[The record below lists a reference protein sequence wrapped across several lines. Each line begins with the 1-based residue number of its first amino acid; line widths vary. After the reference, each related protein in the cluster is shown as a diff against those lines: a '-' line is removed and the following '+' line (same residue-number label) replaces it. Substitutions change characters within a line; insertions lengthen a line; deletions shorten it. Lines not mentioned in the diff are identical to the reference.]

1 MSCAKESIAKGIAI
15 DPLRAPATGK
25 RLAYLLLALA
35 GVQHPGSR
43 LPGWLVAQVLGV
55 ATGQFDHPVA
65 VLVLMKTENAAVAHG
80 IPFVWVTFAFGRGL
94 GYTYGS
100 IFFCKRSR
108 PMLIAANKAVSID
121 YTLTND
127 AGEVID
133 SSAGGAP
140 LVYLHGAGNIIP
152 GLEKA
157 LEGKKAGE
165 ELNVAIEP
173 EDAYGE
179 YLAELVSTLNRSMF
193 EGVDEL
199 EVGMQFHASAPDG
212 QMQIVTIRDLDGD
225 DVTVD
230 GNHPLAGQRLT
241 FQVKVVDVRDASEEE
256 IAHRHIHGEG
266 GHHH

>member
-1 MSCAKESIAKGIAI
+1 
-15 DPLRAPATGK
+15 
-25 RLAYLLLALA
+25 
-35 GVQHPGSR
+35 
-43 LPGWLVAQVLGV
+43 
-55 ATGQFDHPVA
+55 
-65 VLVLMKTENAAVAHG
+65 
-80 IPFVWVTFAFGRGL
+80 
-94 GYTYGS
+94 
-100 IFFCKRSR
+100 
-108 PMLIAANKAVSID
+108 MLIAANKAVSIE

-140 LVYLHGAGNIIP
+140 LVYLPGAGNIIP

-157 LEGKKAGE
+157 LEGKTTGD
-165 ELNVAIEP
+165 ELNVAVEP
-173 EDAYGE
+173 EEAYGE
-179 YLAELVSTLNRSMF
+179 YSAELVSTLSRSMF

-230 GNHPLAGQRLT
+230 GNHPLAGQRLN
-241 FQVKVVDVRDASEEE
+241 FQVKVVDIRDASQEEV
-256 IAHRHIHGEG
+256 AHGHVHGEG

>member
-1 MSCAKESIAKGIAI
+1 MAQMLGMAA
-15 DPLRAPATGK
+15 R
-25 RLAYLLLALA
+25 
-35 GVQHPGSR
+35 QHGN
-43 LPGWLVAQVLGV
+43 
-55 ATGQFDHPVA
+55 PVA
-65 VLVLMKTENAAVAHG
+65 VFVLAKIDDRWRLQGAHEYLVRAVCQSCVRFRVRPWLNWLALHYQAKGLALM
-80 IPFVWVTFAFGRGL
+80 
-94 GYTYGS
+94 S
-100 IFFCKRSR
+100 IA
-108 PMLIAANKAVSID
+108 PNKAVSID

-140 LVYLHGAGNIIP
+140 LVYLQGAGNIIP

-157 LEGKKAGE
+157 LEGKNVGD
-165 ELNVAIEP
+165 ELDVAIEP
-173 EDAYGE
+173 EEAYGE
-179 YLAELVSTLNRSMF
+179 YSAELVSTLSRSMF

-230 GNHPLAGQRLT
+230 GNHPLAGQRLN
-241 FQVKVVDVRDASEEE
+241 FKVKIVAVRDASEEE
-256 IAHRHIHGEG
+256 LAHGHVHGEG

>member
-1 MSCAKESIAKGIAI
+1 MPQMLGMSA
-15 DPLRAPATGK
+15 
-25 RLAYLLLALA
+25 
-35 GVQHPGSR
+35 
-43 LPGWLVAQVLGV
+43 AQ
-55 ATGQFDHPVA
+55 AHEPVA
-65 VLVLMKTENAAVAHG
+65 LRILVKAGYASAVAAAAVA
-80 IPFVWVTFAFGRGL
+80 FAIGPML
-94 GYTYGS
+94 VYTEVFQS
-100 IFFCKRSR
+100 LVQRSY

-127 AGEVID
+127 VGEVID

-157 LEGKKAGE
+157 LEGKQPQDE
-165 ELNVAIEP
+165 VDVTIEP

-179 YLAELVSTLNRSMF
+179 YSAEMVSTLNRSMF

-230 GNHPLAGQRLT
+230 GNHPLAGQRLN
-241 FQVKVVDVRDASEEE
+241 FKVKVVNVRDASEEE
-256 IAHRHIHGEG
+256 IAHGHVHGEG

>member
-1 MSCAKESIAKGIAI
+1 
-15 DPLRAPATGK
+15 
-25 RLAYLLLALA
+25 
-35 GVQHPGSR
+35 
-43 LPGWLVAQVLGV
+43 
-55 ATGQFDHPVA
+55 
-65 VLVLMKTENAAVAHG
+65 
-80 IPFVWVTFAFGRGL
+80 
-94 GYTYGS
+94 
-100 IFFCKRSR
+100 
-108 PMLIAANKAVSID
+108 MLIAANKAVSID

-140 LVYLHGAGNIIP
+140 LVYLQGAGNIIP

-157 LEGKKAGE
+157 LEGKAVGD
-165 ELNVAIEP
+165 ELTVAVEP

-179 YLAELVSTLNRSMF
+179 YAAELVSTLSRSMF

-225 DVTVD
+225 AVTVD
-230 GNHPLAGQRLT
+230 GNHPVAGQRLN
-241 FQVKVVDVRDASEEE
+241 FQVKNINIRDASQEE
-256 IAHRHIHGEG
+256 IAHGHVHGEG